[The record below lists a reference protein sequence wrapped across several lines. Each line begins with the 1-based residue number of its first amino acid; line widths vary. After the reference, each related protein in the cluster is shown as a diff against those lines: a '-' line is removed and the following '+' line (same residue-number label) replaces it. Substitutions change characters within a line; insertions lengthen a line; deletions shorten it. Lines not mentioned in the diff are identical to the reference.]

1 MNNSTTTWL
10 LAGALAASL
19 AWNAKPWIL
28 PNAQVAPV
36 PATTCLAE
44 PDLSGLELS
53 PDQQRALESWR
64 ANSCGPGCLMQS
76 EAEAGLAQ
84 LHAALR
90 DPSATAESLHELA
103 TKINDLR
110 AQSLEVCIDS
120 ILEVRRVLTPEQ
132 LERLM
137 GCCGG
142 EALSKP

>member
-19 AWNAKPWIL
+19 AWNAKPWIF
-28 PNAQVAPV
+28 PHPEPTPAPM
-36 PATTCLAE
+36 TCLAA

-53 PDQQRALESWR
+53 PGQQHALETWR

-76 EAEAGLAQ
+76 EAEAGLAR

-90 DPSATAESLHELA
+90 DPAATSESLHELA
-103 TKINDLR
+103 TKINELR
-110 AQSLEVCIDS
+110 AHSLEVCIDS

-142 EALSKP
+142 NELSKP